1 MSLLLGRYYPEDL
14 GMANKKILDSQL
26 SASTELSGYPAS
38 FGRLYGSSG
47 WKAESSNSFDWYQV
61 DFIKHAK
68 VMSIKSRGVSSSYYV
83 KVFKLSYS
91 SNGVDFFEYVDVK
104 RVKVG

>member
-1 MSLLLGRYYPEDL
+1 MYLLVGCYDPEDL
-14 GMANKKILDSQL
+14 GMANREILDSQL

-38 FGRLYGSSG
+38 LGRLTGSSG
-47 WKAESSNSFDWYQV
+47 WIAESLFGWYQV

-104 RVKVG
+104 RIKVG